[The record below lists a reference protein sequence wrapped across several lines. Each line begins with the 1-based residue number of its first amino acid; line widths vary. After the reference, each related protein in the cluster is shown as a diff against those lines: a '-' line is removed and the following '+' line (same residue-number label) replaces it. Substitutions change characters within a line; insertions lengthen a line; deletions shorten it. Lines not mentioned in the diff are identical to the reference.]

1 MLDVMEDKIAA
12 CMRMC
17 LLGRENDLQHILD
30 VGIEDADGY
39 HNASELFIM
48 LDSIHES
55 KRTADE
61 ISQLKRLFKIVD
73 EYEEK
78 YYKYGN

>member
-1 MLDVMEDKIAA
+1 MTYAMEDNIAA

-17 LLGRENDLQHILD
+17 LLGKEDDLQHILD
-30 VGIEDADGY
+30 VGIEDANWY
-39 HNASELFIM
+39 HNASELFVM
-48 LDSIHES
+48 LDNIHES
-55 KRTADE
+55 KRTVDE
-61 ISQLKRLFKIVD
+61 ISKLKRLFKIVD